1 MAVDRALLVDVL
13 PASEQELANAWAS
26 RMVQFGSIAG
36 YWMCVATIPL
46 SAGPES
52 DT

>member
-13 PASEQELANAWAS
+13 PADEQELANAWAS

-36 YWMCVATIPL
+36 YWMWVIMFRLLTNAL
-46 SAGPES
+46 V
-52 DT
+52 